1 MVQKI
6 RFDTTTK
13 ILSIVVLL
21 IPVALFILPVAL
33 IKDQNI
39 IPILTS
45 LFLVIVFLISWLLH
59 PTSYEITNEEL
70 LIHRPKGPI
79 KISLTDIQ
87 SIEKTEPGFS
97 IRLFGSGGLF
107 GYFGLFSSNKL
118 GKHHRYTGNNE
129 NLVLINA
136 GKKKYLL
143 SIHDELFFEELIKR
157 TRKVQ

>member
-1 MVQKI
+1 MI
-6 RFDTTTK
+6 
-13 ILSIVVLL
+13 
-21 IPVALFILPVAL
+21 A
-33 IKDQNI
+33 
-39 IPILTS
+39 
-45 LFLVIVFLISWLLH
+45 FLISWLLH
-59 PTSYEITNEEL
+59 PTSYEITNKEL

-79 KISLTDIQ
+79 KISLTDIK

-129 NLVLINA
+129 NLVLLNT

-143 SIHDELFFEELIKR
+143 SIHDELFFDELIKH
-157 TRKVQ
+157 KKIEL